1 MDDDQLSKKFCE
13 DEAESVDT
21 QPSIVHPCNACEE
34 AKYEVL
40 LVYIPY
46 LLYNNIKMFLQ
57 LTFEGLWSR
66 HTHPKDFPSNGWS
79 TKFSDIIGASHSY
92 DYRFWNYG
100 ESASEG
106 F

>member
-46 LLYNNIKMFLQ
+46 LLYNNIKMFL
-57 LTFEGLWSR
+57 
-66 HTHPKDFPSNGWS
+66 
-79 TKFSDIIGASHSY
+79 
-92 DYRFWNYG
+92 
-100 ESASEG
+100 
-106 F
+106 